1 MLSWWC
7 FLGFFFLVVGIVA
20 LLITFFGHSLTN
32 GMFAGVTGQVVV
44 ICTIN
49 DELYPSI
56 EVCHENKTP
65 GFGG

>member
-1 MLSWWC
+1 
-7 FLGFFFLVVGIVA
+7 
-20 LLITFFGHSLTN
+20 
-32 GMFAGVTGQVVV
+32 MFAGVTGQVVV

-49 DELYPSI
+49 DELYPGI